1 METVLRL
8 DDKEY
13 KAVYKGITPRIY
25 RENFGR
31 DLMLDINKLQTKFN
45 ERVTKDIEQNIKEDA
60 YSILLEEGGSLFFE
74 RLVWSCIK
82 AAKTLDKEKFDD
94 FNTFMDNIQDYDMY
108 IGVGFYLLELITFG
122 TKPTVET
129 EGEQVVED
137 KGKKKD

>member
-122 TKPTVET
+122 TKPTVEA